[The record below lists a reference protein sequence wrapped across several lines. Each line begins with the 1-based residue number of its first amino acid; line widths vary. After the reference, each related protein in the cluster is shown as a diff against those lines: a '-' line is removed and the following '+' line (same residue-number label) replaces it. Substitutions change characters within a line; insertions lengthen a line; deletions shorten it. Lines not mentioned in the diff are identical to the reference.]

1 MTTDSPDLHDP
12 SFNLSPEVVADP
24 ILLISLS
31 GLDAVH
37 NATHKIIWESFSS
50 TGRTANRLPIVYR
63 LLPADHEFPVSKIKK
78 SYEYGTIPG
87 GILKRNWIRKH
98 MYEVPALVVLFAEL
112 EWDDPAFAEKKIACS
127 SKIAT
132 IRARLVGRNVR
143 IVLVLIQARPHTIP
157 VGESSAETEKVRL
170 S

>member
-50 TGRTANRLPIVYR
+50 TGRTADRLPIVYR
-63 LLPADHEFPVSKIKK
+63 LLPADHEFSMSKIKK
-78 SYEYGTIPG
+78 SYEYDTIPG

-98 MYEVPALVVLFAEL
+98 MY
-112 EWDDPAFAEKKIACS
+112 
-127 SKIAT
+127 
-132 IRARLVGRNVR
+132 VGRAVCGIGVGR
-143 IVLVLIQARPHTIP
+143 SGLCGEEDCVLKQDRDDSREFAWTKCANCS
-157 VGESSAETEKVRL
+157 GSESGAPAHDPCW
-170 S
+170 